1 MNRARDH
8 RSGPAYEQYLI
19 DRQAELE
26 AEQAAAA
33 KTPEAQYK
41 AALNELH
48 ADERNAVL
56 SSPISDENLSKFG
69 VIDRSAFTEAQVDSA
84 MEAFKS
90 TSDYVRSPANA
101 SVLVNFIVRN
111 KLSAGAF
118 NSYML
123 AHKILQLWAAY
134 PDATTPAPIAAT
146 VPAPIVDPRTPSEIA
161 TANYR
166 ERMTKIVVYDPT
178 DNKPYTEFDL
188 EQCDSAK
195 ERRLRRLM
203 EGRIGNDRYD
213 TYMEIQDIKAQQAAD
228 LARKLAE

>member
-8 RSGPAYEQYLI
+8 RSGPAYDQYLL
-19 DRQAELE
+19 DRQAEIA

-33 KTPEAQYK
+33 QTPEAQFK
-41 AALNELH
+41 SAIDELH
-48 ADERNAVL
+48 AEERNAVL
-56 SSPISDENLSKFG
+56 NSLISDVNLAKFG
-69 VIDRSAFTEAQVDSA
+69 TIVRSAFTEEQVDAA
-84 MEAFKS
+84 MEQFKAD
-90 TSDYVRSPANA
+90 TDYVRSPANA

-111 KLSAGAF
+111 KLSAGVVG
-118 NSYML
+118 SYLL

-134 PDATTPAPIAAT
+134 PDAATPAPIAAP

-178 DNKPYTEFDL
+178 DNKPYTEYDL

-213 TYMEIQDIKAQQAAD
+213 TYLEIQDIKQQQAAE